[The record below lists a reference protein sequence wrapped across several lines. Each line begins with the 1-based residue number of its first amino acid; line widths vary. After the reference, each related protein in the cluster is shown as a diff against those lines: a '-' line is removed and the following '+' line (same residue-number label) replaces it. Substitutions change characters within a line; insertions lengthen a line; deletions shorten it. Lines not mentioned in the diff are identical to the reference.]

1 MAIQTRSDVWS
12 NSDISSEAKIYLD
25 LSFQSPLRWLP
36 PKMEKY
42 LQCTLDGYATNP
54 IVLAD
59 VDSCLNAAKR
69 TGDKTTIKYFS
80 DLKKDGWDYVIID
93 GNNRMNALRYFF
105 ENMVGMPKGD
115 YINIMSKTVMTIAR
129 KNQRTVLW
137 GELQPQQRQYFGLFP
152 LNVTIVEEITRKELS
167 EYFDAVNEGV
177 KLNHQEIINSWY
189 SRMAEQVRM
198 WGEDY
203 FNVFDKKVSGGS
215 FRVKRRDHDELIAH
229 WAVSCQSEQF
239 STNITKSMVADAY
252 GNNIE
257 YSTDASNHPERW
269 EPILKKTLAVVRNF
283 DDRSISKSTLLD
295 IANFLRQHMDKNIE
309 DKLFS
314 DYMREVVH
322 QLQKDPEVIHKDK
335 KTGNQFTYSGM
346 LRDSYK
352 SSYMRI
358 RLHRM
363 THWFFNH
370 DPKLAE
376 SLLPVSNPEGR
387 KEKRIFTPLQRYDIW
402 KKQGK
407 KDIND
412 VPIPLEELND
422 SSRWQADHILEY
434 NEGGKTEV
442 ENGQLMSVV
451 EHQAKTARY
460 NRELYVQKVEAKRQQ
475 LAAL

>member
-1 MAIQTRSDVWS
+1 
-12 NSDISSEAKIYLD
+12 
-25 LSFQSPLRWLP
+25 
-36 PKMEKY
+36 
-42 LQCTLDGYATNP
+42 
-54 IVLAD
+54 
-59 VDSCLNAAKR
+59 
-69 TGDKTTIKYFS
+69 
-80 DLKKDGWDYVIID
+80 
-93 GNNRMNALRYFF
+93 
-105 ENMVGMPKGD
+105 
-115 YINIMSKTVMTIAR
+115 
-129 KNQRTVLW
+129 
-137 GELQPQQRQYFGLFP
+137 
-152 LNVTIVEEITRKELS
+152 
-167 EYFDAVNEGV
+167 
-177 KLNHQEIINSWY
+177 
-189 SRMAEQVRM
+189 
-198 WGEDY
+198 
-203 FNVFDKKVSGGS
+203 
-215 FRVKRRDHDELIAH
+215 
-229 WAVSCQSEQF
+229 
-239 STNITKSMVADAY
+239 
-252 GNNIE
+252 
-257 YSTDASNHPERW
+257 
-269 EPILKKTLAVVRNF
+269 
-283 DDRSISKSTLLD
+283 
-295 IANFLRQHMDKNIE
+295 
-309 DKLFS
+309 
-314 DYMREVVH
+314 
-322 QLQKDPEVIHKDK
+322 VIHKDV